1 MIGESLLPHLFQIL
15 DNVIWRQ
22 VIKNAA
28 RIEKQESKLVAHP
41 FVANLN

>member
-1 MIGESLLPHLFQIL
+1 VIGESLLPHLFQIL

-28 RIEKQESKLVAHP
+28 RIEKHVSKQVAYR